1 MSKTAL
7 LKITDNKRN
16 QRQKLPLAAD
26 LIALRDFLLKQIR
39 KLTSVLMVQ
48 RTNPV
53 VWTALSRLIL
63 VRIVVLNKRRSGEAS
78 KMLLADYVDRPKC
91 SDPDVLHQLTAVEFV
106 CWSLTSLCHSNGHI
120 ETMPAREIN
129 SLYCPDQD
137 SIPVS
142 QDTMIDEQS
151 QRVDTTTP

>member
-1 MSKTAL
+1 MTRIVSKTAL

-26 LIALRDFLLKQIR
+26 LITLRDFLLKQIR

-63 VRIVVLNKRRSGEAS
+63 VRIVVFNKRHSGEAS
-78 KMLLADYVDRPKC
+78 KMLLADYV
-91 SDPDVLHQLTAVEFV
+91 
-106 CWSLTSLCHSNGHI
+106 G
-120 ETMPAREIN
+120 PAE
-129 SLYCPDQD
+129 
-137 SIPVS
+137 
-142 QDTMIDEQS
+142 MIG
-151 QRVDTTTP
+151 P

>member
-63 VRIVVLNKRRSGEAS
+63 VRIVVFNKRRSGEAS

-91 SDPDVLHQLTAVEFV
+91 SDPDVLHQLTAVEKHLCKRGMLNTIIHYKQVSVPEFRCV
-106 CWSLTSLCHSNGHI
+106 HRPSIFFQLSTILTQTLTYNFK
-120 ETMPAREIN
+120 
-129 SLYCPDQD
+129 
-137 SIPVS
+137 
-142 QDTMIDEQS
+142 
-151 QRVDTTTP
+151 